1 MFKTADAVII
11 GGGVMGCSIQY
22 NLAEMGMT
30 KTQLLEKNVL
40 ASGSTSRSQAIL
52 RMHYSN
58 EVTARMAWES
68 LKVFQNFNEI
78 VGSTSGYTRTGYL
91 LVVSDEDASA
101 MRENLSM
108 QRELGIDADEITA
121 SELSEICPM
130 VTTLENEVYSW
141 EPQSGYADP
150 YSVTTGYARKS
161 RELGCSIEDSM
172 EVRSIDVK
180 GSRVVGVRTDA
191 GLISTDKVVVAAGP
205 WSGPLLK
212 SVGVDLH
219 LKTIRHQVVL
229 LRRPDDLV
237 PEHPCIGD
245 VIHDLSARPDVGGL
259 TMIGVGEEESIGPDK
274 FNQGVDMPVVERAF
288 ENMVRRVPGLAT
300 SLFRGGWSGLF
311 TTTPD
316 WHPVLD
322 AIEGISGLYVAVG
335 FSGHGFKLSPMVGK
349 AIGEIMTSDHSKTI
363 DVSVLNAKRFVSGA
377 RLKSRYGM
385 QVLA

>member
-1 MFKTADAVII
+1 MSKTADAVII

-30 KTQLLEKNVL
+30 QTRLLEKNVIG
-40 ASGSTSRSQAIL
+40 SGSTSRSQAIL

-68 LKVFQNFNEI
+68 LKVFQNFQEI
-78 VGSTSGYTRTGYL
+78 LGSTSGYTRTGYL
-91 LVVSDEDASA
+91 LVVGDEDSAA

-108 QRELGIDADEITA
+108 QRELGIDTDEVTP

-130 VTTLENEVYSW
+130 VAVLENEVYSW

-150 YSVTTGYARKS
+150 YSVTTGYARRS
-161 RELGCSIEDSM
+161 RELGCSVEDSM
-172 EVRSIDVK
+172 EVRSIEVE
-180 GSRVVGVRTDA
+180 GSRVVGVRTDE
-191 GLISTDKVVVAAGP
+191 GLIYTDKVVVAAGP
-205 WSGPLLK
+205 WSGPMLK

-219 LKTIRHQVVL
+219 LKTVRHQVVL

-237 PEHPCIGD
+237 PEHPSIGD
-245 VIHDLSARPDVGGL
+245 VIHDLSVRPDVGGL
-259 TMIGVGEEESIGPDK
+259 TMIGVGEDENIGPDE
-274 FNQGVDMPVVERAF
+274 FNQGVDMPVVARAF
-288 ENMVRRVPGLAT
+288 ENVAKRIPGLAT

-349 AIGEIMTSDHSKTI
+349 VMGEILTSGYSKTI
-363 DVSVLNAKRFVSGA
+363 DVSALNAKRFVSGA
-377 RLKSRYGM
+377 QLNSRYGM

>member
-1 MFKTADAVII
+1 
-11 GGGVMGCSIQY
+11 
-22 NLAEMGMT
+22 
-30 KTQLLEKNVL
+30 
-40 ASGSTSRSQAIL
+40 
-52 RMHYSN
+52 
-58 EVTARMAWES
+58 
-68 LKVFQNFNEI
+68 
-78 VGSTSGYTRTGYL
+78 
-91 LVVSDEDASA
+91 
-101 MRENLSM
+101 
-108 QRELGIDADEITA
+108 
-121 SELSEICPM
+121 
-130 VTTLENEVYSW
+130 
-141 EPQSGYADP
+141 
-150 YSVTTGYARKS
+150 
-161 RELGCSIEDSM
+161 M

-322 AIEGISGLYVAVG
+322 AIVGILGLYVAVG
-335 FSGHGFKLSPMVGK
+335 FSGLGIKTLS
-349 AIGEIMTSDHSKTI
+349 
-363 DVSVLNAKRFVSGA
+363 N
-377 RLKSRYGM
+377 
-385 QVLA
+385 

>member
-1 MFKTADAVII
+1 MSKTADAVII

-30 KTQLLEKNVL
+30 QTHLLEKNVIG
-40 ASGSTSRSQAIL
+40 SGSTSRSQAIL

-68 LKVFQNFNEI
+68 LKVFQNFQEI
-78 VGSTSGYTRTGYL
+78 LGSTSGYTRTGYL
-91 LVVSDEDASA
+91 LVVGDEDSAA

-108 QRELGIDADEITA
+108 QRELGIDTDEVTP

-130 VTTLENEVYSW
+130 VAVLENEVYSW

-150 YSVTTGYARKS
+150 YSVTTGYARRS
-161 RELGCSIEDSM
+161 RELGCSVEDSM
-172 EVRSIDVK
+172 EVRSIEVE
-180 GSRVVGVRTDA
+180 GSRVVGVRTDE
-191 GLISTDKVVVAAGP
+191 GLIYTDKVVVAAGP
-205 WSGPLLK
+205 WSGPMLK

-219 LKTIRHQVVL
+219 LKTVRHQVVL

-237 PEHPCIGD
+237 PEHPSIGD
-245 VIHDLSARPDVGGL
+245 VIHDLSVRPDVGGL
-259 TMIGVGEEESIGPDK
+259 TMIGVGEDENIGPDE
-274 FNQGVDMPVVERAF
+274 FNQGVDMPVVARAF
-288 ENMVRRVPGLAT
+288 ENVAKRIPGLAT

-349 AIGEIMTSDHSKTI
+349 VMGEILTSGYSKTI
-363 DVSVLNAKRFVSGA
+363 DVSALNAKRFVSGA
-377 RLKSRYGM
+377 QLNSRYGM

>member
-1 MFKTADAVII
+1 MSKTADAVII

-30 KTQLLEKNVL
+30 KTHLLEKNVL
-40 ASGSTSRSQAIL
+40 GSGSTSRSQAIL

-68 LKVFQNFNEI
+68 LKVFQNFQEI
-78 VGSTSGYTRTGYL
+78 LGSTSGYTRTGYL
-91 LVVSDEDASA
+91 LVVGDEDSAA

-108 QRELGIDADEITA
+108 QRELGIDTDEVTP

-130 VTTLENEVYSW
+130 VAVLENEVYSW

-150 YSVTTGYARKS
+150 YSVTTGYARRS
-161 RELGCSIEDSM
+161 RELGCSVEDSM
-172 EVRSIDVK
+172 EVRSIEVE
-180 GSRVVGVRTDA
+180 GSRVVGVRTDE
-191 GLISTDKVVVAAGP
+191 GLVYTDKVVVAAGP
-205 WSGPLLK
+205 WSGPMLK

-219 LKTIRHQVVL
+219 LKTVRHQVVL

-237 PEHPCIGD
+237 PEHPSIGD
-245 VIHDLSARPDVGGL
+245 VIHDLSVRPDVGGL
-259 TMIGVGEEESIGPDK
+259 TMIGVGEDENIGPDE
-274 FNQGVDMPVVERAF
+274 FNQGVDMPVVARAF
-288 ENMVRRVPGLAT
+288 ENVAKRIPGLAT

-349 AIGEIMTSDHSKTI
+349 VMGEILTSGYSKTI
-363 DVSVLNAKRFVSGA
+363 DVSALNAKRFVSGA
-377 RLKSRYGM
+377 QLNSRYGM

>member
-30 KTQLLEKNVL
+30 KTHLLEKNVL
-40 ASGSTSRSQAIL
+40 GSGSTSRSQAIL

-68 LKVFQNFNEI
+68 LKVFQDFHEI
-78 VGSTSGYTRTGYL
+78 IGSTSGYTRTGYL

-150 YSVTTGYARKS
+150 YSVTTGYSRKS

-259 TMIGVGEEESIGPDK
+259 TMIGVGEEESVGPDK

-363 DVSVLNAKRFVSGA
+363 DVSVLNAKRFVSGG

>member
-40 ASGSTSRSQAIL
+40 GSGSTSRSQAIL

-68 LKVFQNFNEI
+68 LKVFQDFHEI
-78 VGSTSGYTRTGYL
+78 IGSTSGYTRTGYL

-161 RELGCSIEDSM
+161 RELGCSIEDFM

-349 AIGEIMTSDHSKTI
+349 AMGEIMTSGHSKTI
-363 DVSVLNAKRFVSGA
+363 DVSVLNAKRFVSGG

>member
-1 MFKTADAVII
+1 MSKTADAVII

-22 NLAEMGMT
+22 NLAEMGMN
-30 KTQLLEKNVL
+30 KTHLLEKNVL
-40 ASGSTSRSQAIL
+40 GSGSTSRSQAIL

-68 LKVFQNFNEI
+68 LKVFQDFHEI
-78 VGSTSGYTRTGYL
+78 IGSTSGYTRTGYL

-150 YSVTTGYARKS
+150 YSVTTGYSRKS

-322 AIEGISGLYVAVG
+322 AIEGILGLYVAVG

-349 AIGEIMTSDHSKTI
+349 AMGEIMTSAHSKTI
-363 DVSVLNAKRFVSGA
+363 DVSVLNAKRFVSGG

>member
-1 MFKTADAVII
+1 MSKTADAIII

-30 KTQLLEKNVL
+30 QTHLLEKNVIG
-40 ASGSTSRSQAIL
+40 SGSTSRSQAIL

-68 LKVFQNFNEI
+68 LKVFQNFQEI
-78 VGSTSGYTRTGYL
+78 LGSTSGYTRTGYL
-91 LVVSDEDASA
+91 LVVGDEDSAA

-108 QRELGIDADEITA
+108 QRELGIDTDEVTP

-130 VTTLENEVYSW
+130 VAVLENEVYSW

-150 YSVTTGYARKS
+150 YSVTTGYARRS
-161 RELGCSIEDSM
+161 RELGCSVEDSM
-172 EVRSIDVK
+172 EVRSIEVE
-180 GSRVVGVRTDA
+180 GSRVVGVRTDE
-191 GLISTDKVVVAAGP
+191 GLIYTDKVVVAAGP
-205 WSGPLLK
+205 WSGPMLK

-219 LKTIRHQVVL
+219 LKTVRHQVVL

-237 PEHPCIGD
+237 PEHPSIGD
-245 VIHDLSARPDVGGL
+245 VIHDLSVRPDVGGL
-259 TMIGVGEEESIGPDK
+259 TMIGVGEDENIGPDE
-274 FNQGVDMPVVERAF
+274 FNQGVDMPVVARAF
-288 ENMVRRVPGLAT
+288 ENVAKRIPGLAT

-349 AIGEIMTSDHSKTI
+349 VMGEILTSGYSKTI
-363 DVSVLNAKRFVSGA
+363 DVSALNAKRLVSGA
-377 RLKSRYGM
+377 QLNSRYGM

>member
-1 MFKTADAVII
+1 MSKTADAVII

-30 KTQLLEKNVL
+30 QTHLLEKNVIG
-40 ASGSTSRSQAIL
+40 SGSTSRSQAIL

-68 LKVFQNFNEI
+68 LKVFQNFQEI
-78 VGSTSGYTRTGYL
+78 LGSTSGYTRTGYL
-91 LVVSDEDASA
+91 LVVGDEDSAA

-108 QRELGIDADEITA
+108 QRELGIDTDEVTP

-130 VTTLENEVYSW
+130 VAVLENEVYSW

-150 YSVTTGYARKS
+150 YSVTTGYARRS
-161 RELGCSIEDSM
+161 RELGCSVEDSM
-172 EVRSIDVK
+172 EVRSIEVE
-180 GSRVVGVRTDA
+180 GSRVVGVRTDE
-191 GLISTDKVVVAAGP
+191 GLVYTDKVVVAAGP
-205 WSGPLLK
+205 WSGPMLK

-219 LKTIRHQVVL
+219 LKTVRHQVVL

-237 PEHPCIGD
+237 PEHPSIGD
-245 VIHDLSARPDVGGL
+245 VIHDLSVRPDVGGL
-259 TMIGVGEEESIGPDK
+259 TMIGVGEDENIGPDE
-274 FNQGVDMPVVERAF
+274 FNQGVDMPVVARAF
-288 ENMVRRVPGLAT
+288 ENVAKRIPGLAT

-349 AIGEIMTSDHSKTI
+349 VMGEILTSGYSKTI
-363 DVSVLNAKRFVSGA
+363 DVSALNAKRFVSGA
-377 RLKSRYGM
+377 QLNSRYGM